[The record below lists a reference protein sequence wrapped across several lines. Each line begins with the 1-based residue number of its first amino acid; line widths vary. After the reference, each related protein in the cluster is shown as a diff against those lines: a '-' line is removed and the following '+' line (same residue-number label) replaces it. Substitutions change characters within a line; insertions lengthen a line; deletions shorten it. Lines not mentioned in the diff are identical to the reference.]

1 MEHAFA
7 VIVGYLIGSVPFAH
21 LLTRRR
27 GIDLRR
33 VGSGNVG
40 ATNVLRTIG
49 VRPAVLAMCLDG
61 VKGAVAVLLAERM
74 AIGVTAP
81 VVAGVASVMGHAYPV
96 WLRFRGGK
104 GVATAAGMFA
114 VVAPVALAL
123 ASAVFLVGVWM
134 TRYISVGSLAGT
146 VALVGLTAAGR
157 HPLAVPAGAIAAAAV
172 IIHRHRANL
181 SRLFSGTER
190 RVGQRLRL

>member
-33 VGSGNVG
+33 VGSGSVG

-123 ASAVFLVGVWM
+123 ASAVFLVVVWM